1 MSALDLLA
9 SANDLVQAGRG
20 RPRQSNLGKA
30 ISCAYYAMFHC
41 LAESNANLLVGGRSA
56 NRSDRAWNQAYRAL
70 QHGLTA
76 GRCRNQQYMRR
87 FPKSI
92 RDFAEMFV
100 VMQNDRHA
108 VDYDPSDR
116 RYKSEVMQA
125 IAVAQEHIDL
135 FRSASASDRKAFAV
149 FVLLPLRK
157 R

>member
-1 MSALDLLA
+1 MNAMDLLG
-9 SANDLVQAGRG
+9 SANDLVQAGKG

-41 LAESNANLLVGGRSA
+41 LAESNANMLVGGRSA
-56 NRSDRAWNQAYRAL
+56 NRSDQAWNQAYRAL
-70 QHGLTA
+70 QHGLAA

-87 FPKSI
+87 FPKCI
-92 RDFAEMFV
+92 RDFADLFAFIQGE
-100 VMQNDRHA
+100 RHA

-135 FRSASASDRKAFAV
+135 FRIASASDRRAFAV
-149 FVLLPLRK
+149 FVLLHLRK
-157 R
+157 C